1 MKRTLIS
8 IVILIVVTIGVVL
21 TFSKTNVTKK
31 EEGKIYITTSIYPVY
46 DFTKEVA
53 GDKAIVAMLL
63 PPGVEIHDYDPSTQ
77 DITTIQDSDIFF
89 YTSNDLEPWVKKVTS
104 GLKNKDNIK
113 SIADNIELIDKEEF
127 EKEYIENTDKEE
139 KHEEHEK
146 YDTHIWLDPTKSIIM
161 VRNIQE
167 RLSEADPQNSTYYK
181 ENADNYIK
189 KLQELDMSIISTVK
203 KSSNNKLAFGGPF
216 AYAYFI
222 KRYNLE
228 FVSAYDSCGE
238 GNEPSVKKMYT
249 VIEEVK
255 KDNLP
260 VIFYK
265 ELSSANFA
273 KRISEETGAKCLEF
287 NSLHTITK
295 AQLQSGENYLS
306 IMYHNLENVK
316 QALN

>member
-1 MKRTLIS
+1 MKKTIIS
-8 IVILIVVTIGVVL
+8 IIILIVVTTCIVL
-21 TFSKTNVTKK
+21 IFTKKDKPSK

-53 GDKAIVAMLL
+53 GDKATVSMLL
-63 PPGVEIHDYDPSTQ
+63 PPGVDIHDYDPSTQ
-77 DITTIQDSDIFF
+77 DIAIIQDSDLFF
-89 YTSNDLEPWVKKVTS
+89 YTSNDLEPWVQTITS
-104 GLKNKDNIK
+104 GLDNKSNIK
-113 SIADNIELIDKEEF
+113 SIANNIELIDKEKF
-127 EKEYIENTDKEE
+127 EEEYITDEDEEEN
-139 KHEEHEK
+139 HEEHEK

-167 RLSEADPQNSTYYK
+167 KLSEADPENSNYYK

-189 KLQELDMSIISTVK
+189 KLQELDTSIIATVK
-203 KSSNNKLAFGGPF
+203 ESSRDKIAFGGPF
-216 AYAYFI
+216 SYAYFI
-222 KRYNLE
+222 KRYDLQ
-228 FVSAYDSCGE
+228 FVTAYDSCGE
-238 GNEPSVKKMYT
+238 GNEPSVKKMYK

-260 VIFYK
+260 VVFYK

-273 KRISEETGAKCLEF
+273 KRIAEETGAKCLEF

-295 AQLQSGENYLS
+295 EQLKSGENYLS
-306 IMYHNLENVK
+306 IMYNNLENLK